1 MCILLIINYIYTLK
15 NNSDIYITYIYSF
28 FQLFACKLLIIISK
42 SFLEKILIVYILYQS
57 SVESNLTTHIERK
70 KQNIINFY
78 HTHTT
83 HTHIFTFHAHLSPQ
97 QHLLHTLNS
106 KIFYHGCSFPSNV

>member
-15 NNSDIYITYIYSF
+15 NNSDIYIIYIYSF

-42 SFLEKILIVYILYQS
+42 SFLEKILIVYTVSIICRKQFNY
-57 SVESNLTTHIERK
+57 IERK

-78 HTHTT
+78 HTHTHTT
-83 HTHIFTFHAHLSPQ
+83 HTHIFTFHAHLFPQ